1 MPTDDPK
8 DINATPQSE
17 SQNEVTIDRLPEAP
31 ASSDAPGED
40 PFQFFT
46 EWDSEEDTQAFKDL

>member
-8 DINATPQSE
+8 DINTTPQSE
-17 SQNEVTIDRLPEAP
+17 SPNEAAINRVPEAP
-31 ASSDAPGED
+31 ASSDAAGED
-40 PFQFFT
+40 PFHFFT